1 MQNETQEEISGLRSF
16 IVLMDKNKDTQW
28 LEDGKFVDNPMSKP
42 TNVQTI
48 SRLFSE
54 LTGLPFVKDV
64 QATIIREG
72 VTQYVVKGYRYASD
86 SSNALVTRT
95 VTVHA

>member
-1 MQNETQEEISGLRSF
+1 MQEENSGIRSF

-28 LEDGKFVDNPMSKP
+28 LEDGKFVDNPLPVPCAK
-42 TNVQTI
+42 TI

-64 QATIIREG
+64 QGTIIREG
-72 VTQYVVKGYRYASD
+72 VTQYTVKGYRYASD
-86 SSNALVTRT
+86 PSNALVQRI
-95 VTVHA
+95 VTIHA